1 MARFLVWQKII
12 LICGVIRIK
21 DLRKSFSCSDYCL
34 SYVFDVVIHYSYL
47 YLNIIR
53 KSRGDHFTS
62 YYFIKFSINLF
73 PNTPFNRVQKISKDN
88 CLEGKF
94 SDVLIYLVIK
104 AVKAKGIAR
113 HSSKILHTKKVTKE
127 KYFIQVKE

>member
-1 MARFLVWQKII
+1 MVRFLVCQKII
-12 LICGVIRIK
+12 LICGVFRIEH
-21 DLRKSFSCSDYCL
+21 LRKSFSCSDSCF
-34 SYVFDVVIHYSYL
+34 SCVFDVVIRNSYL
-47 YLNIIR
+47 YLNMIR

-88 CLEGKF
+88 RLEGKY

-113 HSSKILHTKKVTKE
+113 YFSKILHTCKVTKRE
-127 KYFIQVKE
+127 IFY